1 MCPDRDQYLSN
12 VAQAAV
18 LLFQTLKK
26 LFRLLHQL
34 CLKQLCDFFSQAI
47 NYIYTHTHTGFMFKK
62 VTDGIAPQFLQSC
75 EKTGSKDIQ
84 GQFACSSVCLIM

>member
-18 LLFQTLKK
+18 LVFQTPKTTR
-26 LFRLLHQL
+26 LFRLLHEL

-47 NYIYTHTHTGFMFKK
+47 NYIYTHTHSYRFYVSKM
-62 VTDGIAPQFLQSC
+62 TDGISPQFL
-75 EKTGSKDIQ
+75 
-84 GQFACSSVCLIM
+84 